1 MARRSRVIHYTTEHN
16 MKYKAILTDASGTW
30 YGYGNTDH
38 AAVMDAATLYPGT
51 NKTQC
56 ALSVWFSSELV
67 YCSTLSKY
75 FDDIS

>member
-1 MARRSRVIHYTTEHN
+1 MN
-16 MKYKAILTDASGTW
+16 YKATITDPSGTW
-30 YGYGNTDH
+30 HGYGNTDH
-38 AAVMDAATLYPGT
+38 AAVMDALFPSV

-56 ALSVWFSSELV
+56 ALSVWKDYLNDSVLV